1 MIHAERCSAFLCFQ
15 FGISVISRREKEE
28 ELDHIYPTF
37 SGMLH
42 FLGCVAGGVVDGL
55 GEQVLQR
62 HKFPVKIKVVGVQ
75 PSQNARCRV

>member
-1 MIHAERCSAFLCFQ
+1 M
-15 FGISVISRREKEE
+15 
-28 ELDHIYPTF
+28 
-37 SGMLH
+37 
-42 FLGCVAGGVVDGL
+42 DGL